1 MAQQDVNS
9 AASANSLTERL
20 GAALGVFEGVLY
32 ASVGA
37 LLAIAGILVIVGT
50 TSGLVREV
58 NAGHGAI
65 NIAVLVLDRV
75 LLALI
80 VGELLY
86 TLRFVVRTHE
96 IAVEPFL
103 YIGLIAVVRRILIVT
118 AQFEQ
123 GNVGG
128 RALTNLL
135 LELGVLGLLGPALA
149 SAVFLVRRSRRSP
162 AE

>member
-1 MAQQDVNS
+1 MEEHRPETHQTAFPSLIGRGVESFEALLYS
-9 AASANSLTERL
+9 AVALL
-20 GAALGVFEGVLY
+20 LGV
-32 ASVGA
+32 AA
-37 LLAIAGILVIVGT
+37 ILVVVGT
-50 TSGLVREV
+50 ISGLVRDV
-58 NAGHGAI
+58 GDRVGAVE
-65 NIAVLVLDRV
+65 IAVIVLDRI

-86 TLRFVVRTHE
+86 TLRFVLRTHE
-96 IAVEPFL
+96 LAVEPFL

-123 GNVGG
+123 GNVEG

-149 SAVFLVRRSRRSP
+149 SAVFLVRRSRRAP
-162 AE
+162 A